1 MWFDKLR
8 VSGSIVRIERPASA
22 SRFLLAIGYSKVIV
36 GRNFGLG
43 TAWPT
48 GHVPGPARNK
58 SSMEMSD
65 YDYII
70 IGSGIAGLNTAL
82 LAREHGSVLIL
93 TKGRVDDCNTRYA
106 QGGIAAAI
114 GAGDTPVLHMQD
126 TLTAGAGLC
135 DPDAVQVLTHEGPQR
150 VANLIQWGVPFDT
163 IHGEIAL
170 GREGA
175 HSLPRILHAGGDAT
189 GQHIELALANRVA
202 ESDITVLEYTL
213 ATRLVVEQGQAR
225 AVETLNSITGRQ
237 ESYRGRFI
245 VIGTGGAGQLYKYT
259 TNPEVA
265 TGDGVALGFRA
276 GARVMDMEFYQF
288 HPTALWLEGA
298 PCFLLSEAMR
308 GEGAVLRGQDGR
320 AFMADYHPL
329 ADLAPRDVVSRAI
342 AAEMEKADGA
352 PAFLDISHLPEDL
365 VKSRF
370 PTIYH
375 FCLNYNLDITRE
387 PVPIAPAAHY
397 MMGGIRIDTWGRTNI
412 QGLYACGEAACSAVH
427 GANRLASNSLLDTLV
442 FAQRLVN
449 SSIGLAPAEPA
460 EEDLSDMMRGLPNR
474 APVCASMPAPNLEN
488 LRDLMWRNVGITRN
502 GSRLLLT
509 ARILNLWQR
518 TIPQPTDRES
528 YEMSN
533 MVLLGRLMVESA
545 LRRQE
550 SRGSHFREDFPETS
564 TTWEKHVVLTG
575 EEI

>member
-1 MWFDKLR
+1 MAK
-8 VSGSIVRIERPASA
+8 
-22 SRFLLAIGYSKVIV
+22 
-36 GRNFGLG
+36 
-43 TAWPT
+43 T
-48 GHVPGPARNK
+48 
-58 SSMEMSD
+58 D

-114 GAGDTPVLHMQD
+114 GAGDTPALHFQD
-126 TLTAGAGLC
+126 TLSAGAGLC
-135 DPDAVQVLTHEGPQR
+135 DREAVQVLTDEGPQR

-163 IHGEIAL
+163 IHGQIDL

-189 GQHIELALANRVA
+189 GQHIEQTLSARVA

-213 ATRLVVEQGQAR
+213 ATRIVLERGRAS
-225 AVETLNSITGRQ
+225 AVETLDCRNGQSQTYQGRC
-237 ESYRGRFI
+237 I
-245 VIGTGGAGQLYKYT
+245 VIGTGGAGQLYKFT

-288 HPTALWLEGA
+288 HPTALSLAGA
-298 PCFLLSEAMR
+298 PSFLLSEAMR
-308 GEGAVLRGQDGR
+308 GEGAVLRDCRGR

-342 AAEMEKADGA
+342 AAEMEKSDGR
-352 PAFLDISHLPEDL
+352 PAFLDISHLPPDL
-365 VKSRF
+365 VRSRF

-375 FCLNYNLDITRE
+375 FCRNYGLDITKD
-387 PVPIAPAAHY
+387 PVPVAPAAHY
-397 MMGGIRIDTWGRTNI
+397 MMGGIKIDTWGRTNVP
-412 QGLYACGEAACSAVH
+412 GLYACGEAACSAVH

-449 SSIGLAPAEPA
+449 GSLGQAPELLEVAAEA
-460 EEDLSDMMRGLPNR
+460 DADLVKSLPHR
-474 APVCASMPAPNLEN
+474 PPVCASMPSLNREN
-488 LRDLMWRNVGITRN
+488 LQDLLWRNAGINRN
-502 GSRLLLT
+502 GSRLLLS

-518 TIPQPTDRES
+518 GMEPAPPKSACRADLELG
-528 YEMSN
+528 N

-545 LRRQE
+545 LLRQE

-564 TTWEKHVVLTG
+564 PRWEKHVVLSQ

>member
-1 MWFDKLR
+1 
-8 VSGSIVRIERPASA
+8 
-22 SRFLLAIGYSKVIV
+22 
-36 GRNFGLG
+36 
-43 TAWPT
+43 
-48 GHVPGPARNK
+48 
-58 SSMEMSD
+58 MEKAD

-114 GAGDTPVLHMQD
+114 GAGDTPALHMQD

-135 DPDAVQVLTHEGPQR
+135 DPAAVQVLTREGPQR

-163 IHGEIAL
+163 IHGEVAL

-189 GQHIELALANRVA
+189 GQHIELTLAGRVA

-213 ATRLVVEQGQAR
+213 ATRLLVEAGRVR
-225 AVETLNSITGRQ
+225 AVETLNSATGERQ
-237 ESYRGRFI
+237 THRGRFI

-259 TNPEVA
+259 TNPAVA

-276 GARVMDMEFYQF
+276 GAQVMDMEFYQF

-308 GEGAVLRGQDGR
+308 GEGAILRDKHGR
-320 AFMADYHPL
+320 AFMRDYHPL

-342 AAEMEKADGA
+342 AAEMEKAGGG
-352 PAFLDISHLPEDL
+352 PVFLDISHLPGAE
-365 VKSRF
+365 VQRRF
-370 PTIYH
+370 PTIYN
-375 FCLNYNLDITRE
+375 FCLNYHLDITRE
-387 PVPIAPAAHY
+387 PAPVAPAAHY
-397 MMGGIRIDTWGRTNI
+397 MMGGIKIDTWGRTNI
-412 QGLYACGEAACSAVH
+412 PGLYACGEAACSAVH

-442 FAQRLVN
+442 FARRLV
-449 SSIGLAPAEPA
+449 SSSLGQAPAPEEPA
-460 EEDLSDMMRGLPNR
+460 GRGAGNTPGTPGMPTLVRGLPRR
-474 APVCASMPAPNLEN
+474 APVCASMPELDRANLQ
-488 LRDLMWRNVGITRN
+488 DLMWRNAGISRN
-502 GSRLLLT
+502 GSRLLLS
-509 ARILNLWQR
+509 ARILNRWQR
-518 TIPQPTDRES
+518 TIEEAGAEVGGAAGPEPADQAAGEL
-528 YEMSN
+528 SN
-533 MVLLGRLMVESA
+533 MALLGRLMVESA
-545 LRRQE
+545 LLRQE

-564 TTWEKHVVLTG
+564 PQWEKHVILAP
-575 EEI
+575 EEV

>member
-1 MWFDKLR
+1 
-8 VSGSIVRIERPASA
+8 
-22 SRFLLAIGYSKVIV
+22 
-36 GRNFGLG
+36 
-43 TAWPT
+43 
-48 GHVPGPARNK
+48 
-58 SSMEMSD
+58 MEMAD

-308 GEGAVLRGQDGR
+308 GEGAVLRSQDGR
-320 AFMADYHPL
+320 TFMADYHPL

-412 QGLYACGEAACSAVH
+412 HGLYACGEAACSAVH

-488 LRDLMWRNVGITRN
+488 LRDLMWRNVGINRN